1 MAQYMEEDMVS
12 DSEEEA
18 GLELSFTCSFS
29 EDGSEE
35 RDEYQEGEE
44 IGLVA
49 VARQITNIQPY
60 SKKPRAKPKST
71 SSASPQQHEPAFV
84 LDDQSWRLHS

>member
-18 GLELSFTCSFS
+18 GLGLSFTCSFS

-49 VARQITNIQPY
+49 VAR
-60 SKKPRAKPKST
+60 
-71 SSASPQQHEPAFV
+71 
-84 LDDQSWRLHS
+84 

>member
-49 VARQITNIQPY
+49 VAR
-60 SKKPRAKPKST
+60 
-71 SSASPQQHEPAFV
+71 
-84 LDDQSWRLHS
+84 